1 MRTNVVLDESLVQ
14 RAKALTG
21 IKTTREVVD
30 EALRLLV
37 RLSEQGQVRGLR
49 GRLRWE
55 GDLAALR
62 EARGVDYDA
71 SANTAA
77 NAATST
83 ATEDLPPH
91 AAG

>member
-1 MRTNVVLDESLVQ
+1 MRTNVVLNETLVE
-14 RAKALTG
+14 RAKILTG
-21 IKTTREVVD
+21 IKRTRGVID

-37 RLSEQGQVRGLR
+37 RLREQGQVAELR

-62 EARGVDYDA
+62 EGRSDAYDVTAEGPA
-71 SANTAA
+71 S
-77 NAATST
+77 
-83 ATEDLPPH
+83 H

>member
-1 MRTNVVLDESLVQ
+1 MRTNVVLDETLVE

-21 IKTTREVVD
+21 IKTTRALID

-37 RLSEQGQVRGLR
+37 QLREQGEVRDLR

-62 EARGVDYDA
+62 ESRAAAYDVRA
-71 SANTAA
+71 EGAP
-77 NAATST
+77 
-83 ATEDLPPH
+83 D

>member
-1 MRTNVVLDESLVQ
+1 MRTNVVLDEALVEQ
-14 RAKALTG
+14 AKELTG
-21 IKTTREVVD
+21 IRTTRGVID

-37 RLSEQGQVRGLR
+37 QLRRQGEVAELR

-62 EARGVDYDA
+62 EGRTDAYDM
-71 SANTAA
+71 T
-77 NAATST
+77 
-83 ATEDLPPH
+83 TERPAPH